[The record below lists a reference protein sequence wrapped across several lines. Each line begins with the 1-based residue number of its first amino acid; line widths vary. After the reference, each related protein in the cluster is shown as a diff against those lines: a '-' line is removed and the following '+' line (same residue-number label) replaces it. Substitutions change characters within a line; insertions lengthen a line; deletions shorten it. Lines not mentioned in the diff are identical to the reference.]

1 MNSMNTKRKQL
12 QDGKNLW
19 MNCFWRICREERNEW
34 PSFHHSSC
42 FSFFSISF
50 SFFLCGKRWQAQGPS
65 RHGTDGWR
73 ALPPVPRVPNDVVV
87 WPFGGRRNRS
97 GSLRRQL
104 RRSPLKKNNN
114 NQKKNNPFGAVEFSS
129 FSFFFQ
135 FISISS
141 TFFLLLL
148 PFRAADRRRLCA
160 PALEKEVKSGEPSA
174 DTERNIYLLI
184 LAFLFFP
191 QLIPLLLPLL
201 LLLLLYFPSSSSSI
215 SSGTRAPRSKSD
227 GDVSIFFVSLRL
239 NSVGQPIFRA
249 PRTTKKIGKKKNG
262 KGKTVRS
269 SSSKKR
275 EATTVGGGIE
285 RDKKKRKKRKL
296 LRHWEGG
303 EEKKWTCGWTAESWR
318 KISPVNVNLATVL
331 ITGAHLRTKD
341 LPRVDANGRGRAVD
355 TADWWHSYEKKKF
368 LVESKQNL
376 LTKMGT

>member
-129 FSFFFQ
+129 FSFFFSLFLSLQ
-135 FISISS
+135 LFFCCCYLSGPPTAEGSVLRRSKKRWKAASLRPTPNAISIS
-141 TFFLLLL
+141 
-148 PFRAADRRRLCA
+148 
-160 PALEKEVKSGEPSA
+160 
-174 DTERNIYLLI
+174 
-184 LAFLFFP
+184 
-191 QLIPLLLPLL
+191 
-201 LLLLLYFPSSSSSI
+201 
-215 SSGTRAPRSKSD
+215 
-227 GDVSIFFVSLRL
+227 
-239 NSVGQPIFRA
+239 
-249 PRTTKKIGKKKNG
+249 
-262 KGKTVRS
+262 
-269 SSSKKR
+269 
-275 EATTVGGGIE
+275 
-285 RDKKKRKKRKL
+285 
-296 LRHWEGG
+296 
-303 EEKKWTCGWTAESWR
+303 
-318 KISPVNVNLATVL
+318 
-331 ITGAHLRTKD
+331 
-341 LPRVDANGRGRAVD
+341 
-355 TADWWHSYEKKKF
+355 
-368 LVESKQNL
+368 
-376 LTKMGT
+376 

>member
-1 MNSMNTKRKQL
+1 MEKNIPSSYDIFDVKILSILSQESRQTEKLFIFYCSPRVRVWWTAWTPKENNFKMEKIFGWTVFDESAEKRETSGL
-12 QDGKNLW
+12 H
-19 MNCFWRICREERNEW
+19 FIIVRVF
-34 PSFHHSSC
+34 PSSPFL
-42 FSFFSISF
+42 FP
-50 SFFLCGKRWQAQGPS
+50 FFLCGKRWQAQGPS

-114 NQKKNNPFGAVEFSS
+114 NQKKKQSVWCGRVFFL
-129 FSFFFQ
+129 FIFFQ

-249 PRTTKKIGKKKNG
+249 LSTTKKIGKKKNG

-285 RDKKKRKKRKL
+285 RDKKKEKKGNFWDTERAAKKRSGPAGGLPSHDVKL
-296 LRHWEGG
+296 VRLT
-303 EEKKWTCGWTAESWR
+303 WT
-318 KISPVNVNLATVL
+318 
-331 ITGAHLRTKD
+331 
-341 LPRVDANGRGRAVD
+341 
-355 TADWWHSYEKKKF
+355 
-368 LVESKQNL
+368 
-376 LTKMGT
+376 

>member
-1 MNSMNTKRKQL
+1 MRQGRSRTATFR
-12 QDGKNLW
+12 
-19 MNCFWRICREERNEW
+19 
-34 PSFHHSSC
+34 
-42 FSFFSISF
+42 
-50 SFFLCGKRWQAQGPS
+50 FFLC
-65 RHGTDGWR
+65 
-73 ALPPVPRVPNDVVV
+73 
-87 WPFGGRRNRS
+87 PFGSIALVSRYS
-97 GSLRRQL
+97 EHWARQ
-104 RRSPLKKNNN
+104 
-114 NQKKNNPFGAVEFSS
+114 
-129 FSFFFQ
+129 
-135 FISISS
+135 
-141 TFFLLLL
+141 
-148 PFRAADRRRLCA
+148 
-160 PALEKEVKSGEPSA
+160 
-174 DTERNIYLLI
+174 
-184 LAFLFFP
+184 
-191 QLIPLLLPLL
+191 
-201 LLLLLYFPSSSSSI
+201 
-215 SSGTRAPRSKSD
+215 
-227 GDVSIFFVSLRL
+227 
-239 NSVGQPIFRA
+239 
-249 PRTTKKIGKKKNG
+249 KKIGKKKNG